1 MSRKGFRWIRVRA
14 VSTAAI
20 VLVSVFLLSAV
31 VSLLNGSDV
40 EFFVGIGSAVA
51 IVATASF
58 LVGLTWKRC

>member
-1 MSRKGFRWIRVRA
+1 MRA
-14 VSTAAI
+14 VSTAVI